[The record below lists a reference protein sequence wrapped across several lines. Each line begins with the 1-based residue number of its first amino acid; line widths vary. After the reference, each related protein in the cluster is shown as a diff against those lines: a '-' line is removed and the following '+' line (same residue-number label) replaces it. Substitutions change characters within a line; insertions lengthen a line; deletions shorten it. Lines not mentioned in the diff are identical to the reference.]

1 MVSKAD
7 LLAVT
12 MMFAYM
18 NPKQSPEHLDTPLK
32 QLRKEYDYII
42 GSSLR
47 GEATI
52 NIKTE
57 LAVVTKPASED
68 VPTSSTPEEFFSF
81 ENQTLPAKA
90 QDELSRYLLVPADY
104 PLPQVK
110 NFQGLN
116 QLGGGSAGSVLA
128 NRLSQDPS
136 HRVLLLEAGG
146 VEDSVTDVPML
157 ASVSHHTD
165 IDWSFVAEPQEGC
178 SFALR
183 EQKPVWTQGKVLGGS
198 SVLNFMIYNRGNRRD
213 YDTWAAGGATG
224 WSYDEVLPYF
234 KKSEDNT
241 NASYVANGFHG
252 TGGELTV
259 SSAQYRSYVLDAFL
273 KAGQELGYNIVDSN
287 AGEQTGFCP
296 NQFTMRGK
304 ERWSTS
310 KAFVI
315 PVAGERPNLQ
325 ISLFSMTTKVLFEGK
340 RAVGVTFLKD
350 GVEHTALATREVIL
364 SAGVANSPKLLMLSG
379 VGPKDHL
386 KELKIPIVADLPVGS
401 DLQDHVIVGGIGVH
415 LRDPYN
421 IGVSGVKAALDYY
434 RYNTGAWTLP
444 GGAEAVAFVKTKYAN
459 ASDDYPDVE
468 IMLIGVP
475 PSSSFVETYLTGQ
488 GLKQEV
494 YDQYYKPFRGEPS
507 FHMIPMVMRPKSRG
521 FVKLRSADPLDAPVI
536 DPRYYSHPDDVAVIV
551 EGLKVCKQ
559 IADSEAF
566 REHGGKFWTVPF
578 PGCEQQVQF
587 SDEYWRCLALSFA
600 ATAAHPAGTCRMG
613 SDPLAVVDPRLRV
626 RGGVTGLRVVDA
638 SVIPDMLSG
647 HLNAPVVM
655 IAEKAADMIL
665 EDARNSIQVGSRVVA
680 SSLQDAPVGEGTLF
694 ASAAASP
701 ARSPV
706 SLWLCAMAMLA
717 TLLCPHAMT
726 HR

>member
-1 MVSKAD
+1 MVSKSD
-7 LLAVT
+7 ILAVT

-42 GSSLR
+42 
-47 GEATI
+47 
-52 NIKTE
+52 
-57 LAVVTKPASED
+57 V
-68 VPTSSTPEEFFSF
+68 
-81 ENQTLPAKA
+81 
-90 QDELSRYLLVPADY
+90 
-104 PLPQVK
+104 
-110 NFQGLN
+110 
-116 QLGGGSAGSVLA
+116 GGGSAGSVLA
-128 NRLSQDPS
+128 NRLSHDPS
-136 HRVLLLEAGG
+136 NRVLLLEAGG
-146 VEDSVTDVPML
+146 VEDSVTDVPMM

-165 IDWSFVAEPQEGC
+165 IDWSFVSEPQEGC

-183 EQKPVWTQGKVLGGS
+183 DQKPVWTQGKVLGGS

-259 SSAQYRSYVLDAFL
+259 SSAQYHSYVLDAFL
-273 KAGQELGYNIVDSN
+273 KAGQEMGYKIVDSN

-315 PVAGERPNLQ
+315 PVAGERPNLH
-325 ISLFSMTTKVLFEGK
+325 ISLFSMATRVLFEGK

-350 GVEHTALATREVIL
+350 GAEQTALAAREVIL

-386 KELKIPIVADLPVGS
+386 KELKIPVLADLPVGS
-401 DLQDHVIVGGIGVH
+401 ELQDHVIVGGIGVH

-421 IGVSGVKAALDYY
+421 PGVSGVRAALDYY

-444 GGAEAVAFVKTKYAN
+444 AGAEAIAFVKTKYAN

-475 PSSSFVETYLTGQ
+475 PSSAFVETYLTGQ

-507 FHMIPMVMRPKSRG
+507 FQMIPMVMRPKSRG
-521 FVKLRSADPLDAPVI
+521 FVKLRSADPLDDPVI
-536 DPRYYSHPDDVAVIV
+536 DPRYYSHPDDVDVIV

-566 REHGGKFWTVPF
+566 RAHGGKFWTVPF
-578 PGCEQQVQF
+578 PGCEQHVQF

-600 ATAAHPAGTCRMG
+600 STAAHPAGTCRMG

-665 EDARNSIQVGSRVVA
+665 EDARNTIQSGSRVVA
-680 SSLQDAPVGEGTLF
+680 SSLQEAPVGEGRVF

-701 ARSPV
+701 TASPV
-706 SLWLCAMAMLA
+706 WLWLCAMVMLA
-717 TLLCPHAMT
+717 TLQRPHALA